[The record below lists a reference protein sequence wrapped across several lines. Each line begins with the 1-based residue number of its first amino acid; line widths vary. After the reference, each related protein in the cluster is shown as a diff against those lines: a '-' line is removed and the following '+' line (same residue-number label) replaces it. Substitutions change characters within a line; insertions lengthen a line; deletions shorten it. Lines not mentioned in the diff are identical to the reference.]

1 MLNTQFDHFKRF
13 RFYVGRQRQ
22 KQILVGLFIAN
33 KEALPWIT
41 ILLTRHCYY
50 DFPSFVILSQTF
62 EIDIPQEFTR
72 W

>member
-1 MLNTQFDHFKRF
+1 MWGGNGKNKYLLD
-13 RFYVGRQRQ
+13 FY
-22 KQILVGLFIAN
+22 AN